1 MCSFCKEHITSL
13 NIFKVYII
21 LHGLCCLLQILALL
35 QKVGPTEVEEMVEI
49 KEEPSD
55 TPILEG
61 VLGEGKFSLIQLC
74 NLCDASTQFL

>member
-1 MCSFCKEHITSL
+1 
-13 NIFKVYII
+13 
-21 LHGLCCLLQILALL
+21 LLQILALL

-61 VLGEGKFSLIQLC
+61 VLGEGKLSLIEQC